1 MIHIVRR
8 FSYSAVV
15 VITFLCALSSSVFAQ
30 GRGVVEG
37 YVRDR
42 QGKALSG
49 ITVILKASGG
59 MQVDRA
65 STDNE
70 GHYIFSQINAGQYHV
85 SVEPEGM
92 QPEVRQVQ
100 MVAEENEPHR
110 REDFVIEGALLPTG
124 GVAVGEPTF
133 AQQVPKEAQDAYQK
147 GVEHMKGKRR
157 DEALAQFEEA
167 LAKFPNYFDALRSA
181 GFEYMQRNDIA
192 KAGNACMRAASV
204 NRASASARFCLGWA
218 YYQAEKLD
226 DASRELTESGKLNP
240 RAAEPFWFL
249 GMTEIERKQWA
260 AAEQAF
266 ATYRQLHP
274 RDDRPMLHMYLTSVY
289 DALGRPAEAVRS
301 LEAYLKAIPE
311 KERTPKLR
319 DLLAQLKK
327 KVK

>member
-1 MIHIVRR
+1 MNQAARR
-8 FSYSAVV
+8 FSCLVV
-15 VITFLCALSSSVFAQ
+15 AMIAFGCALSSSVSAQ

-100 MVAEENEPHR
+100 MSSEETEPHR
-110 REDFVIEGALLPTG
+110 REDFVIEPALVPSG
-124 GVAVGEPTF
+124 GIAVGEPTF

-147 GVEHMKGKRR
+147 GVEHLRGKRR
-157 DEALAQFEEA
+157 DEALTQFEEA
-167 LAKFPNYFDALRSA
+167 IAKFPNYFEALRWA
-181 GFEYMQRNDIA
+181 GFEYMQRNEVA
-192 KAGNACMRAASV
+192 KAGNACMRAAGV

-218 YYQAEKLD
+218 FYQAEKLD
-226 DASRELTESGKLNP
+226 DASRELTESGRLNP
-240 RAAEPFWFL
+240 RARNLF
-249 GMTEIERKQWA
+249 GS
-260 AAEQAF
+260 
-266 ATYRQLHP
+266 
-274 RDDRPMLHMYLTSVY
+274 SV
-289 DALGRPAEAVRS
+289 
-301 LEAYLKAIPE
+301 
-311 KERTPKLR
+311 
-319 DLLAQLKK
+319 
-327 KVK
+327 